1 MLTHE
6 PAKAAAGD
14 AVAAHEPVTGDAGA
28 GTDRATTSSSF
39 ALLLCAGAIWTLAI
53 LFTNILPTILELLR
67 ETLTLNENEMGS
79 IGSSYVL
86 GHGIVVALGPFWVRR
101 VPVVAISVGAL
112 LAVAGALLFMALSPH
127 LSSLISGWFLVGV
140 ATGMIG
146 TPTFAILGDTPN
158 PTRTFSLALFGAT
171 LVATLASFALPLISV
186 LHAFVVGAMLFAL
199 AVPIAIGLRGNRIA
213 AAPDPDAS
221 ASAGSVS
228 PGTLAAPLL
237 AMVAGAILLGVSWGG
252 VYNFVGVIGTA
263 NGMNVAGASWLVAS
277 GLIGAL
283 VGSIAPA
290 LIGGRFGSPIVM
302 ISFAILAIL
311 LTYPALVLG
320 QPDLFVAA
328 LAAQGAL
335 TTAALAYLLGIVREL
350 DTTGRAY
357 IAFPAIQALGTAAA
371 TKFTGWFLTH
381 WSAAAFIA
389 AAGALILLSW
399 IILLAAHRCR
409 AVPDALMIDDIVTEP
424 A

>member
-6 PAKAAAGD
+6 AANAAASD
-14 AVAAHEPVTGDAGA
+14 AIGAHEPVTSTLGA
-28 GTDRATTSSSF
+28 GTARTIAFPSL

-53 LFTNILPTILELLR
+53 LFTNILPTILEMLR

-79 IGSSYVL
+79 IGSAYVL

-112 LAVAGALLFMALSPH
+112 LTVGGALLFMALSSH
-127 LSSLISGWFLVGV
+127 LSSLIAGWFLVGV
-140 ATGMIG
+140 ATGTIG

-158 PTRTFSLALFGAT
+158 PTRTFSLALFVAT
-171 LVATLASFALPLISV
+171 LVATLASFALPLMPV
-186 LHAFVVGAMLFAL
+186 QHAFVVLAVLFAL
-199 AVPIAIGLRGNRIA
+199 AVPFASVLRGNRIA
-213 AAPDPDAS
+213 AAPDTDLS
-221 ASAGSVS
+221 ADPGGAS

-263 NGMNVAGASWLVAS
+263 NGMDVAGASWLVAS

-290 LIGGRFGSPIVM
+290 LIGGRFGPPIVM
-302 ISFAILAIL
+302 ISFAIVAIL
-311 LTYPALVLG
+311 VTYPALVLG

-409 AVPDALMIDDIVTEP
+409 AAPHPPMIDDIVTER